1 MKNKPLVSIDCITYN
16 HAPYIRQCIE
26 GLLMQKTDFDYEV
39 LIHDDAST
47 DGTQEIIKEYELK
60 YPHIIKP
67 IYQTENQWSKG
78 ISISATYNFPRAQGK
93 YIAFCEGDDYWI
105 DSYKLQKQID
115 LLNSNKEYGLCYT
128 KAYIYNQK
136 IQIIEHNQLGWK
148 IKDFE
153 DLLLDNKIATLTTI
167 IKKDLLLQYISQ
179 IKPNEKK
186 WLMADY
192 PMWLWFYANSKI
204 VFLNETTSVYRVL
217 ENSASHTNDL
227 KKNENFSRSTKDIR
241 LYFSNLYLREKTI
254 NEKINNIFY
263 RENVYFGEQTKK
275 RQHCLKYLQQ
285 ISNKTKREKLKSI
298 AYKYK
303 IGFSLLRYLNF

>member
-26 GLLMQKTDFDYEV
+26 GFLMQKTDFDFEV

-115 LLNSNKEYGLCYT
+115 LLDSNKEFGLCYT
-128 KAYIYNQK
+128 KANIYNQNQQK
-136 IQIIEHNQLGWK
+136 IEQNQLGWEV
-148 IKDFE
+148 KDFK

-167 IKKDLLLQYISQ
+167 IKKDLLLQYISE

-192 PMWLWFYANSKI
+192 PMWLWYYANSKI
-204 VFLNETTSVYRVL
+204 IFFNEITSVYRVL
-217 ENSASHTNDL
+217 ENSASHSKDL
-227 KKNENFSRSTKDIR
+227 KKNENFSKSTRDIR
-241 LYFSNLYLREKTI
+241 LYFSNLYLKDKDF
-254 NEKINNIFY
+254 NEVIYNTYY
-263 RENVYFGEQTKK
+263 RENVYFGEQARK
-275 RQHCLKYLQQ
+275 RKHCLKYLKQ
-285 ISNKTKREKLKSI
+285 ISNKTKREKFKNI
-298 AYKYK
+298 AYKNK
-303 IGFSLLRYLNF
+303 LVFSLLRYFNF